1 MKRALFWKSLSDA
14 RWLLGC
20 CALLLFVFH
29 FLVVWI
35 VSILDLPNLGEVF
48 ERVLG
53 PLGPIIERILP
64 IPLAEMTSPVGMLS
78 VSYTDPV
85 VLFTATYWA
94 ISRGSDAISGELDRG
109 TFEMVLAQP
118 ISRLTALLIPAAVT
132 ALGAAAL
139 VLAGWLGIAIG
150 LLFIDVGQPV
160 SPLRFLPCVANL
172 FCFTF
177 FLAGLTTMVSSL
189 HSYRW
194 QTIGWVGGFYVAQL
208 IIKVIARMGQI
219 DWLTYFTFFGAY
231 EPAVM
236 VTQPEGAT
244 GMILRYNGVY
254 LVLGLASYVVAAF
267 VFCRRDLPPP
277 L

>member
-14 RWLLGC
+14 RWLLGS

-35 VSILDLPNLGEVF
+35 VSIIDLKNLGELLGYLGDFGKLV
-48 ERVLG
+48 ERVL
-53 PLGPIIERILP
+53 P
-64 IPLAEMTSPVGMLS
+64 IPITEMTSPVGMLA

-94 ISRGSDAISGELDRG
+94 ISRGSDAVSGELDRG

-118 ISRLTALLIPAAVT
+118 ISRLTALVIPAAAT
-132 ALGAAAL
+132 TLGALAL
-139 VLAGWLGIAIG
+139 VAAGWLGIAGG

-160 SPLRFLPCVANL
+160 SPFKFLPSAANL

-177 FLAGLTTMVSSL
+177 FVAGLTTMVSSL

-208 IIKVIARMGQI
+208 IIKVIARMGRI

-236 VTQPEGAT
+236 VTQPQGAADV
-244 GMILRYNGVY
+244 MLRYNGLY
-254 LVLGLASYVVAAF
+254 LVLGLASYVIAAF

>member
-48 ERVLG
+48 EKVLG
-53 PLGPIIERILP
+53 PLGKIIERILP
-64 IPLAEMTSPVGMLS
+64 IPLSEMTSPVGMLS

-94 ISRGSDAISGELDRG
+94 ISRGSDAVSGELDRG
-109 TFEMVLAQP
+109 TFEMVLSQP
-118 ISRLTALLIPAAVT
+118 ISRLTALLIPALVT

-139 VLAGWLGIAIG
+139 VLAGWLGIALG
-150 LLFIDVGQPV
+150 LAFIDVGQPV
-160 SPLRFLPCVANL
+160 SPLAFLPCAANL
-172 FCFTF
+172 FAFTF

-208 IIKVIARMGQI
+208 IIKVISRMGQI
-219 DWLTYFTFFGAY
+219 EWLSYFTFFGAY

-236 VTQPEGAT
+236 ATRADEGPRL
-244 GMILRYNGVY
+244 MIQYNALY
-254 LVLGLASYVVAAF
+254 LVLGLACYALAAL